1 MKKFFFKLDH
11 FIADLTLIYTY
22 TMHDTKKIKDKTEES
37 SMVLESL
44 RGTLHDT
51 NNMWGTICIWI
62 QISFPKIIIIFSF
75 VHEMLGYAL
84 TLLPAWHVQWPV
96 ASHSLSLDLLFKTYS
111 PCPRA
116 ISTLGKWTTESST
129 PLLDNH

>member
-1 MKKFFFKLDH
+1 
-11 FIADLTLIYTY
+11 
-22 TMHDTKKIKDKTEES
+22 MHDTKKIKDKTEES

-84 TLLPAWHVQWPV
+84 TLLPAWHVN
-96 ASHSLSLDLLFKTYS
+96 DLLPLIAYLLIYYS
-111 PCPRA
+111 RL
-116 ISTLGKWTTESST
+116 I
-129 PLLDNH
+129 LLAPEQFQP